1 MSNRSKILAKAREL
15 SEGDEVQFIGY
26 SEEETK
32 QAELA
37 ASAIDKLRA
46 LRALWKREDAE
57 VLSDSTL
64 Q

>member
-15 SEGDEVQFIGY
+15 SEGDEVQFVGY

-46 LRALWKREDAE
+46 LRALWKKED
-57 VLSDSTL
+57 S
-64 Q
+64 